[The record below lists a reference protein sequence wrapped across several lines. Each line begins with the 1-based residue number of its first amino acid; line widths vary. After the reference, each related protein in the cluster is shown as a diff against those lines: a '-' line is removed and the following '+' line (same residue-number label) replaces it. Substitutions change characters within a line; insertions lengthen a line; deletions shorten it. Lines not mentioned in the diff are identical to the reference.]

1 MKTIAIITLN
11 LLSLFSLSQKEKLL
25 KICNNN
31 KEPIVFANVSINNS
45 NYGTYSNLKG
55 NVVIKACDTD
65 TIIVSCIGY
74 ETIHIS
80 NIYNIDTVFLNEKV
94 TELLPFN
101 IKASYSHKKL
111 GFLGKKTLRGSKL
124 GNMSNVISGI
134 KIENKKICLIESV
147 EVFINNEVNEPKNL
161 LILHIYNIKDSL
173 PNQSLLDSILIIPNK
188 GKGWAKIDL
197 SELQIIIS
205 NDFYIGVESVPN
217 YYSDSNNNLIDMKEQ
232 NIIYIRSDIKKDNW
246 KINTI
251 KGRNTSQWY
260 YYDYYSFSPMIRVNV
275 KLF

>member
-1 MKTIAIITLN
+1 MKTIIFLTFN
-11 LLSLFSLSQKEKLL
+11 LFFLISFTQKEVSF
-25 KICNNN
+25 KICNVNR
-31 KEPIVFANVSINNS
+31 EPIAFANISVNNT
-45 NYGTYSNLKG
+45 NYGYYSNLKG
-55 NVVIKACDTD
+55 NVIIKALDTD
-65 TIIVSCIGY
+65 TLIISCIGY

-80 NIYNIDTVFLNEKV
+80 NIYYLDTVFLNEKV

-101 IKASYSHKKL
+101 IKSSYSHKKL

-134 KIENKKICLIESV
+134 KIENQKRYLIENV
-147 EVFINNEVNEPKNL
+147 EVFINNKVIEPKNL

-188 GKGWAKIDL
+188 GKGWTKIDL
-197 SELQIIIS
+197 SELQITIS
-205 NDFYIGVESVPN
+205 NDFYVGVESVPN
-217 YYSDSNNNLIDMKEQ
+217 FYSDSNNNLIDMKEQ

-251 KGRNTSQWY
+251 KGRSKSQWY
-260 YYDYYSFSPMIRVNV
+260 YYDYYSISPMIRVNV
-275 KLF
+275 KF

>member
-1 MKTIAIITLN
+1 MKTIIFLTF
-11 LLSLFSLSQKEKLL
+11 SLFSFISFTQKEVSF
-25 KICNNN
+25 KICNVNR
-31 KEPIVFANVSINNS
+31 EPIAFANISVNNT
-45 NYGTYSNLKG
+45 NYGYYSNLKG
-55 NVVIKACDTD
+55 NVVIKALDIDTL
-65 TIIVSCIGY
+65 IVSCIGY
-74 ETIHIS
+74 KTLHIS

-101 IKASYSHKKL
+101 IKPSYSHKKL

-134 KIENKKICLIESV
+134 KIENKKRYLIESV
-147 EVFINNEVNEPKNL
+147 EVFINNKVNEPKNL

-173 PNQSLLDSILIIPNK
+173 PYQSLLDSILIIPNK
-188 GKGWAKIDL
+188 GKGWTKIDL
-197 SELQIIIS
+197 SELHTTIS
-205 NDFYIGVESVPN
+205 NDFYVGVESVPN
-217 YYSDSNNNLIDMKEQ
+217 FYSDSNNNLIDMKEQ
-232 NIIYIRSDIKKDNW
+232 NIIYIRSDVKKDNW

-275 KLF
+275 KY